1 MKQATIVKAAIV
13 QLVHYDS
20 EDAMY
25 RIIARKVARYMQVNI
40 LSIERFEDGTVAAL
54 LQFQYNDKDMFTVS
68 DLQEMLRNA

>member
-1 MKQATIVKAAIV
+1 MKQATIVKAAVV
-13 QLVHYDS
+13 QLVHYES

-25 RIIARKVARYMQVNI
+25 RINARKVARYMQI
-40 LSIERFEDGTVAAL
+40 KYLAIERFEDGSVAAL